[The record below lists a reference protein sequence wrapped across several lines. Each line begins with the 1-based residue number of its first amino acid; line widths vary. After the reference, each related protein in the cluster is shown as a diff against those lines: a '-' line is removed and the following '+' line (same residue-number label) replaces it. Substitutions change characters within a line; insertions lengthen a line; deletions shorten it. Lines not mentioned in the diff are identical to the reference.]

1 LRRVYEYILGHLE
14 QKISID
20 ALAEVAGLSTCH
32 FARTFKQSE
41 GMSPHRYVLQCRVR
55 RAQELLAGTNMP
67 LSEVAIAAGFSDQ
80 SHCTRCF
87 RKLVGVTPSTYRW
100 STR

>member
-1 LRRVYEYILGHLE
+1 MLQRAPGTDIKQALHEALE

-41 GMSPHRYVLQCRVR
+41 GMSPHRYVLQCR
-55 RAQELLAGTNMP
+55 
-67 LSEVAIAAGFSDQ
+67 AGFSC
-80 SHCTRCF
+80 SWAFPCVTC
-87 RKLVGVTPSTYRW
+87 LVEGGARHEAEASV
-100 STR
+100 